1 MASTSSSSS
10 SSSLFENMLFQ
21 FKTDHHHHRHRPCC
35 VPRAAATTT
44 ASDWRQMGRPHFL
57 RNQEGTHTHLL
68 YIYYGLCIFSS
79 AYPTPLRSSLFCKPT
94 TTTTTTARL
103 TLAYTLYTLGASYIK
118 TLSGIISGRPVLST
132 LVIIES
138 TGQQKKKKKKSARY
152 VLSAQSPL
160 SEERIDL
167 FFLLK
172 FNFLKV
178 KYKKKGSDKYGQ
190 VIAHYVW
197 EKSVAVEADGVVEV
211 DIDLCRLMFVF
222 HVMVEEGSNLALR
235 DTPLI
240 YIPPFRSHSREH
252 HICPSHWTA

>member
-1 MASTSSSSS
+1 MASTSSSS

-21 FKTDHHHHRHRPCC
+21 FKTDHHHHHRHRPCC

-190 VIAHYVW
+190 VIAHYV
-197 EKSVAVEADGVVEV
+197 
-211 DIDLCRLMFVF
+211 
-222 HVMVEEGSNLALR
+222 
-235 DTPLI
+235 
-240 YIPPFRSHSREH
+240 
-252 HICPSHWTA
+252 